1 LWFDGQN
8 FSQLAAKVKP
18 DLTVSS
24 QSGPLRNLVFLC
36 LVLDL
41 LSSLEHVPM
50 SLEREVP
57 QPVDPVVLMP
67 ASTLVLG
74 GDLGGTSTRILV
86 ADHDGNVVGRGAA
99 PGGNPT
105 SHPMNAAANFGQAL
119 HAALAGFDPTTVKA
133 AVIGAAGGSALARP
147 DVRAQ
152 FDAAWTG
159 AGLTGEPRF
168 IGDLEVAFA
177 SGTPEPDGAV
187 LIAGTGSAAGL
198 VRNHQ
203 LVRTADGHGWLLGD
217 DGSGFWLGRE
227 AVRSV
232 LRALDLGEP
241 IGVLGEAV
249 IRSVL
254 PDRDEQATGRR
265 EGYDVL
271 RDDLIRAVNSRPP
284 VMLAELARTV
294 VAAYEQNDET
304 AHALVNR
311 AAELLTATV
320 GRLRTTSDKGPMVL
334 AGSVA
339 GESSPVG
346 RILRETIHAHFSGEV
361 LTARDGV
368 GGATWL
374 ALATL
379 DPALATPSNH
389 ARLVS

>member
-1 LWFDGQN
+1 M
-8 FSQLAAKVKP
+8 SVER
-18 DLTVSS
+18 
-24 QSGPLRNLVFLC
+24 PLPEPA
-36 LVLDL
+36 D
-41 LSSLEHVPM
+41 S
-50 SLEREVP
+50 
-57 QPVDPVVLMP
+57 VVLMP
-67 ASTLVLG
+67 ASALVLG
-74 GDLGGTSTRILV
+74 GDLGGTSTRIV
-86 ADHDGNVVGRGAA
+86 IADHEGNVVGRGAA
-99 PGGNPT
+99 AGGNPT
-105 SHPMNAAANFGQAL
+105 SHPASAAANFGQAL
-119 HAALAGFDPTTVKA
+119 HAALAGLDPAAVKA

-152 FDAAWTG
+152 FDAAWAG
-159 AGLTGEPRF
+159 AGLTGEPEF

-177 SGTPEPDGAV
+177 SGTPEPDGVV

-198 VRNHQ
+198 VRDHQ

-232 LRALDLGEP
+232 LRKLDLGEP
-241 IGVLGEAV
+241 IGVLGQAV
-249 IRSVL
+249 VQAVL
-254 PDRDEQATGRR
+254 PDRDEKAIAQR

-271 RDDLIRAVNSRPP
+271 RDDLIRAVNGRPP

-294 VAAYEQNDET
+294 VWAFEQNDET
-304 AHALVNR
+304 AHALVKR
-311 AAELLTATV
+311 AAELLTETV

-346 RILRETIHAHFSGEV
+346 RLIRETIHQHFSGEV

-374 ALATL
+374 ALGTL
-379 DPALATPSNH
+379 DPTLATRENH
-389 ARLVS
+389 TRLVS